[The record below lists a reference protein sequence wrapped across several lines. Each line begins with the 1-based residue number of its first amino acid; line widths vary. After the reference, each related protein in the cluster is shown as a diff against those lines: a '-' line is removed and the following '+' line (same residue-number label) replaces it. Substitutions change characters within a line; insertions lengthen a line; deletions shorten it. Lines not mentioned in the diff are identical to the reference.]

1 MTAIS
6 TLAKPDTV
14 LLLDTSAGDIF
25 VDGSQY
31 RTNLTDNTTY
41 VDEPYSARVA
51 FRSPREIA
59 IVVAASRD
67 NSGVLAELGNAGGY
81 SWRVK
86 INGASEVEVAEDGI
100 LRASVELPSL
110 SKSASTY
117 LVHWSSRLT
126 TAGYIR
132 HELAVYNFDAGEWAH
147 AQATHAE
154 SFASSGHTLTVGAAA
169 GGAVAYDG
177 GLAAISKVRIGRRFH
192 SLTEA
197 AEDWIGLTT
206 PPTMTQVRRGAP
218 LSPDRSTLDLASD
231 GSFAG
236 PAHLWSGHAFE
247 QSDRR
252 LVSPLVNLRVHDPI
266 RISNDSQTDA
276 ATQAWWRLAPGSATT
291 YLALPYLFY
300 RAVPGKVNR
309 ARARIFVRHTI
320 EVGDDTAEV
329 RYRLY
334 SIAGL
339 PVAGEPIG
347 ALSYR
352 RTAAATCSTAHGAAA
367 PAGEW
372 LDLGDLAL
380 EVDGWGCTWLALGIE
395 FDQDSPLVG
404 DTRVHVHAVTV
415 EPFAL
420 ASGGGLDIALP

>member
-41 VDEPYSARVA
+41 IDEPYSARVA

-59 IVVAASRD
+59 IVVDASSD

-86 INGASEVEVAEDGI
+86 ISATSAVEVAEESI

-117 LVHWSSRLT
+117 LIHWSTHPT

-132 HELAVYNFDAGEWAH
+132 HELAVYNYDADEWAH
-147 AQATHAE
+147 AQATHSE
-154 SFASSGHTLTVGAAA
+154 SFASSGHTLTVGAAL
-169 GGAVAYDG
+169 GGSSAYDG

-206 PPTMTQVRRGAP
+206 PPAMTQVRRGAP
-218 LSPDRSTLDLASD
+218 LVPDRATLDLVQD

-236 PAHLWSGHAFE
+236 PALLWSGHAFE

-334 SIAGL
+334 SLANL
-339 PVAGEPIG
+339 PVVGEPIG

-352 RTAAATCSTAHGAAA
+352 RTAAATCSTAHGATR
-367 PAGEW
+367 PGEW
-372 LDLGDLAL
+372 LALGDLAL

>member
-51 FRSPREIA
+51 FRPPREIA

-320 EVGDDTAEV
+320 EIATATAEV
-329 RYRLY
+329 SYRLY
-334 SIAGL
+334 SLANL
-339 PVAGEPIG
+339 PVVGEPLG

-352 RTAAATCSTAHGAAA
+352 RTAAATCSTAHGAA

>member
-31 RTNLTDNTTY
+31 RTNLTDNSTY

-51 FRSPREIA
+51 FRAPREIA
-59 IVVAASRD
+59 IVVSAAST

-86 INGASEVEVAEDGI
+86 INGSSEVEVAEDGI
-100 LRASVELPSL
+100 LRASVEMPSP
-110 SKSASTY
+110 SKSAVDF
-117 LVHWSSRLT
+117 LIHWSMHIT

-132 HELAVYNFDAGEWAH
+132 HELAVYNFDADEWAH
-147 AQATHAE
+147 AQATHSE

-169 GGAVAYDG
+169 GGASAYDG

-197 AEDWIGLTT
+197 AEDWIGPTT
-206 PPTMTQVRRGAP
+206 PPAVTQVRRGAP
-218 LSPDRSTLDLASD
+218 LVPDRWSLDLVQD

-236 PAHLWSGHAFE
+236 PAHLWSGCSFE

-252 LVSPLVNLRVHDPI
+252 LLSPLVNLRAHDPI

-276 ATQAWWRLAPGSATT
+276 ATQAWWRLAPGSTSE

-300 RAVPGKVNR
+300 RPVPGKTNR

-339 PVAGEPIG
+339 PVAGEPLG

-352 RTAAATCSTAHGAAA
+352 RTAAATCSVAHGAA
-367 PAGEW
+367 PGEW
-372 LDLGDLAL
+372 LELGDLAL

-404 DTRVHVHAVTV
+404 DTRVHVHALTV
-415 EPFAL
+415 DPFAL